1 MKAGFDATV
10 LRQIKSELR
19 TIKAEYK
26 GRVPE
31 ESIDLV
37 ADEFIQRLADSRV
50 PQFVPCSWADSP
62 GSGCASWWPP
72 GARRTARAKRTLT
85 GRSYFP
91 PAARFRVCEAARS
104 TRGPVSFRR
113 GADSGRSRRRHPAER
128 LRELPVNR
136 PPACRAGSG
145 RRVLRRRRS

>member
-10 LRQIKSELR
+10 LRQIESELR

-31 ESIDLV
+31 ESIDLA
-37 ADEFIQRLADSRV
+37 ADESIQRLADSRV

-72 GARRTARAKRTLT
+72 GARPTARAKRTPHRAL
-85 GRSYFP
+85 
-91 PAARFRVCEAARS
+91 V
-104 TRGPVSFRR
+104 
-113 GADSGRSRRRHPAER
+113 
-128 LRELPVNR
+128 LP
-136 PPACRAGSG
+136 AGSTFSG
-145 RRVLRRRRS
+145 M